1 MKYEKYYSETLAR
14 NRSALVSGFAQREFQ
29 DLNELMAANER
40 LEGSYLRNVFQMS
53 SLHLNIFK
61 YSTNQNTV
69 GKVLAKHGPRLTG
82 LCDESDRANQKKM
95 SKINVDIRQFKALQL
110 GKPRD

>member
-1 MKYEKYYSETLAR
+1 MKGLSDESFEHFGALKYSIYQAFSVEKELESNSVKYEKYYSETLAR

-29 DLNELMAANER
+29 DLNELMVANER

-69 GKVLAKHGPRLTG
+69 GKVLAKHG
-82 LCDESDRANQKKM
+82 
-95 SKINVDIRQFKALQL
+95 QL
-110 GKPRD
+110 L